1 MEIKVE
7 SGGKEYT
14 INVSPYL
21 IPYVQLL
28 AMSIANVPITA
39 EQAKKSSDGIK
50 NAWEMLKRHITP
62 TPPEDDINT
71 FLDITM
77 KLSREISEI
86 IRKAVSNAN
95 FRSNSTANL

>member
-1 MEIKVE
+1 MEIKIE
-7 SGGKEYT
+7 SGGKEYRVE
-14 INVSPYL
+14 VSPYL
-21 IPYVQLL
+21 VPYIQLL
-28 AMSIANVPITA
+28 AMSIASVPTTV

-62 TPPEDDINT
+62 TPPDDIDT
-71 FLDITM
+71 FLDIAA
-77 KLSREISEI
+77 KLSREISEM